1 MKQNEYLI
9 TGSSP
14 YDDDIMDMMTLF
26 RLRPSADQLGVQ
38 PTSEQLAVDVRE
50 IQDSPYLRIVV
61 AFRDDQDI
69 LAEKEGTVKKN
80 IATGETRR
88 AVRLAMW
95 QLLKEITGY
104 DPGPWGILR
113 GVRPIKIAHQ
123 LLDHGVVP
131 ADIPAEMMRR
141 YGVSAEKGSLS
152 AAIAQKQRPLLP
164 EQGANERS
172 VSLYISIPY
181 CPTRCVYCSFPG
193 APLPR
198 EPLVLA
204 QFLEALTADVEDVR
218 QTIRRHNLKVNT
230 VYVGGGTPTSLCEKD
245 FAALMAEIISL
256 VSDETTEFTIEAGR
270 PDSLTPAKIAAIA
283 ASGATRVSVNP
294 QSMQQ
299 ATLDRIGRHHSI
311 QDVIHAVHRFRRYP
325 AISVNMDV
333 IAGLPGETEQ
343 DMINTMEK
351 VASLVPDS
359 LTVHTLALKKGS
371 PLITNPDRYD
381 LPADGAVRNM
391 LAAADAHAAAMGMEP
406 YYLYRQK
413 YMTGNMENVG
423 YARPGHEC
431 LYNILIMEERQT
443 IIGIG
448 PAAVTKAVDS
458 RTFRLRSCYKAKDI
472 KTYVSRLSQYT
483 QQRNSLLDGLYATT

>member
-1 MKQNEYLI
+1 MKQNEYII

-14 YDDDIMDMMTLF
+14 YDDDIRDMMRLF
-26 RLRPSADQLGVQ
+26 GLRPSAGQGCVQ
-38 PTSEQLAVDVRE
+38 PTSEHLTVDVRE
-50 IQDSPYLRIVV
+50 VQDSPCLRFVI
-61 AFRDDQDI
+61 AFRDDLDKPT
-69 LAEKEGTVKKN
+69 EKEGTVKKN
-80 IATGETRR
+80 ITMGETRR

-95 QLLKEITGY
+95 RLLKEITGY
-104 DPGPWGILR
+104 DPGPWGTLR

-123 LLDHGVVP
+123 LLDNGVLP

-141 YGVSAEKGSLS
+141 YGVSAEKASLS

-164 EQGANERS
+164 TRGANERN
-172 VSLYISIPY
+172 VSLYIGIPY
-181 CPTRCVYCSFPG
+181 CPTRCIYCSFPG

-198 EPLVLA
+198 DPLVLN
-204 QFLEALTADVEDVR
+204 QFMQALTADIEDVR
-218 QTIRRHNLKVNT
+218 QIIRRHNLKVKT
-230 VYVGGGTPTSLCEKD
+230 IYVGGGTPTSLCDED
-245 FAALMAEIISL
+245 FAGLVTEIHSL

-270 PDSLTPAKIAAIA
+270 PDSLTPAKIASIA
-283 ASGATRVSVNP
+283 TSGAKRVSVNP

-299 ATLDRIGRHHSI
+299 ATLDRIGRNHSV
-311 QDVIHAVHRFRRYP
+311 QDVFQAVSQFRRYP

-333 IAGLPGETEQ
+333 IAGLPGESEQ
-343 DMINTMEK
+343 DMIDTMEK

-391 LAAADAHAAAMGMEP
+391 LAAAAAYAAEMGMEP

-413 YMTGNMENVG
+413 YMAGNMENVG

-458 RTFRLRSCYKAKDI
+458 RTFRLQSCYNAKDI
-472 KTYVSRLSQYT
+472 KTYVSRLSQYI
-483 QQRNSLLDGLYATT
+483 QQRTSLLDGLYATT